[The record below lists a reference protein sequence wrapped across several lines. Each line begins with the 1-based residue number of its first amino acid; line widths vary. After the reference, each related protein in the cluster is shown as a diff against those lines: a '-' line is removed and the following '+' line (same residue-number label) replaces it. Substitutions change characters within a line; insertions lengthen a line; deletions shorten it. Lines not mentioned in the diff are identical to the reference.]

1 MKILALSGSLRAASI
16 NSAVLRTVRL
26 LAPVSMEVYLFARLG
41 DLPLYNPDLENA
53 PPAAAQLLRNEVASA
68 DALLIA
74 SPEYAH
80 GVTGTIKNALD
91 WLVGFEGFVNK
102 PVVVLN
108 ATPRAHHADA
118 ALRETLTTMSA
129 NLIEAAS
136 ITLPLPSANVTEEN
150 LLALP
155 EISALLNGVL
165 AQIQREVMN
174 PYLDSSH
181 YIDSQHPLIV
191 AKAAKFAEGCADEE
205 EIAKRCFEFVRDQIK
220 HSWDYRQNPLTC
232 KASEVLIHGTGYCYA
247 KSHLLAA
254 LLRANGIPA
263 GLCYQRLTI
272 DGDQP
277 FFCLHGL
284 NAVYLQQYGW
294 YRIDARG
301 NKRGV
306 NAEFCPPLEKLAFPI
321 VNPLE
326 QDLPGIRAE
335 PLPAV
340 VKALTENQTVEQV
353 YDNLP
358 DVDPQNTVAA
368 PGGIMS

>member
-16 NSAVLRTVRL
+16 NSAVLRTVRH
-26 LAPVSMEVYLFARLG
+26 LAPASIDVSLFSGLG
-41 DLPLYNPDLENA
+41 DLPLYNPDLEIA
-53 PPAAAQLLRNEVASA
+53 PPAIAVQLRIEVATA

-91 WLVGFEGFVNK
+91 WLVAFEGFADK
-102 PVVVLN
+102 PVAVLN

-118 ALRETLTTMSA
+118 ALRETLVTMSA
-129 NLIEAAS
+129 TLIEAAS
-136 ITLPLPSANVTEEN
+136 ITLPLPSTNIGEAE
-150 LLALP
+150 LLAAP
-155 EISALLNGVL
+155 EIVLLLTGVL
-165 AQIQREVMN
+165 TKIQRTVKLLPDMK
-174 PYLDSSH
+174 PFLGSSL
-181 YIDSQHPLIV
+181 YIDSQHPAIV
-191 AKAAKFAEGCADEE
+191 VQAAKLAEGCAGEE
-205 EIAKRCFEFVRDQIK
+205 EIAKRCFEFVRDEIK
-220 HSWDYRQNPLTC
+220 HSWDYRLNPVTC

-263 GLCYQRLTI
+263 GLCYQQLTL

-277 FFCLHGL
+277 PCCLHGL

-301 NKRGV
+301 NKAGV
-306 NAEFCPPLEKLAFPI
+306 NADFCPPLEKLAFPI
-321 VNPLE
+321 VHPLE
-326 QDLPGIRAE
+326 QDLPGIHAE

-340 VKALTENQTVEQV
+340 VKALTEHQTVEQV

-358 DVDPQNTVAA
+358 DVDHQNHTV
-368 PGGIMS
+368 

>member
-16 NSAVLRTVRL
+16 NSAVLRIVRSLAPNSIEVRL
-26 LAPVSMEVYLFARLG
+26 FSGLG
-41 DLPLYNPDLENA
+41 DLPLYNPDLESS
-53 PPAAAQLLRNEVASA
+53 PPSVAAQLRREVASA

-91 WLVGFEGFVNK
+91 WLVAFEGFAYK
-102 PVVVLN
+102 PVAVLN

-118 ALRETLTTMSA
+118 ALRETLITMSA
-129 NLIEAAS
+129 KLIEAAS
-136 ITLPLPSANVTEEN
+136 ITLPLPSANIGDAD
-150 LLALP
+150 LLAMP
-155 EISALLNGVL
+155 EIVSLLAGVL
-165 AQIQREVMN
+165 VATERAAMK
-174 PYLDSSH
+174 PYLNSSF
-181 YIDSQHPLIV
+181 YIDSQHPAIV
-191 AKAAKFAEGCADEE
+191 AQASKLADGCADEG
-205 EIAKRCFEFVRDQIK
+205 EIAKRCFEFVRDEIK
-220 HSWDYRQNPLTC
+220 HSWDYRLNPVTC
-232 KASEVLIHGTGYCYA
+232 KASEVLIHGNGFCYA

-277 FFCLHGL
+277 PYCLHGL

-301 NKRGV
+301 NKPGV
-306 NAEFCPPLEKLAFPI
+306 AADFCPPLEKLAFPI

-335 PLPAV
+335 PPPAV
-340 VKALTENQTVEQV
+340 VKVLTEHQTIEQV
-353 YDNLP
+353 YNNLP
-358 DVDPQNTVAA
+358 DVDLQNHTV
-368 PGGIMS
+368 